1 MSTAKIVALI
11 VAFFAAIG
19 ALLFLIMNSSFM
31 TPPVGDGMKRLSYT
45 VAEGLVYKAH
55 NEPFPRASCDAC
67 RTGKLKA
74 GVFSLGAFNVIE
86 FDNLVVNIPPNAT
99 KPNPIEEAKAD
110 KSVIDSLDLNP
121 LVDMSNVKTK
131 RKFYGIKVNGFT
143 LNKMEGDALKSVAS
157 ARLVKNSGKR
167 VIMKDVVLSL
177 DGGETHLLEAEL
189 VTEPYL
195 AIKWPGG
202 ILDLNSLW
210 EVLPCQ

>member
-74 GVFSLGAFNVIE
+74 GVLSLGAFNVIE
-86 FDNLVVNIPPNAT
+86 FDNLVVNVPPHAAQKNLS
-99 KPNPIEEAKAD
+99 EMVQAD
-110 KSVIDSLDLNP
+110 RSVVESLDLNP
-121 LVDMSNVKTK
+121 LLSMSNIKAK
-131 RKFYGIKVNGFT
+131 HRFYGIKINGFAINMMDGDT
-143 LNKMEGDALKSVAS
+143 LKPVAS

-167 VIMKDVVLSL
+167 VVMKDVVLSL
-177 DGGETHLLEAEL
+177 DGGETHLSEAEL
-189 VTEPYL
+189 VTEPRL
-195 AIKWPGG
+195 AIKWSSGM
-202 ILDLNSLW
+202 LDLS
-210 EVLPCQ
+210 VLFF